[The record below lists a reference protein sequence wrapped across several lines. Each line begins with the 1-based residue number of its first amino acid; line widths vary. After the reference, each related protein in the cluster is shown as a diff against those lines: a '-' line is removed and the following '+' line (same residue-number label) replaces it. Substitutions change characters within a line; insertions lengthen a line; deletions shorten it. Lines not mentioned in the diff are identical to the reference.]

1 MKSKRWLMGI
11 DLGGG
16 GVRCLLVDTAS
27 GTTFQGTRS
36 WTFPTAEGS
45 FGLGFDL
52 DLAEMWTK
60 LGEASRSAM
69 QIAQARAD
77 DIAGIG
83 VTALRFGSVL
93 LDREGDVLFAVP
105 NRDARAAAECFQLS
119 AAEGDTVLRDTGL
132 WPLPI
137 HASAR
142 LLWLKNQHSEVLAKA
157 ACVLSLSDWV
167 NFRLCGVQ
175 ASDYSQAGCT
185 GLFDLARRE
194 WSRDRI
200 EGLGLPINIFP
211 ETRASGHMLG
221 KLLPGAA
228 ADLGL
233 VAQTPV
239 GLGGGDTQC
248 GLFGSG
254 AIVEGDVAVI
264 AGTTAPV
271 QVVTSEAIV
280 DDGGK
285 LWSGHHVVPGLWV
298 LESNGGPM
306 GETLSWFARVLF
318 PESSQPES
326 RLLEEAAT
334 AEMGAA
340 GMLSTLGAEVMNAR
354 APSMP
359 VGQITLTHMTSVN
372 DANPRRHLA
381 RAIFEGYAC
390 AVRAN
395 LEQLASVTG
404 QAFERVRISG
414 GLSRGDVFA
423 QLLADVTGAK
433 IIATA
438 LPDASALGAALCGG
452 IAAGVYSNSRE
463 ARAALVKT
471 REPLARQAESADL
484 CEKLYE
490 DGSKLRAAGSETTAP
505 VAAAHI
511 IPWVLSA
518 GG

>member
-1 MKSKRWLMGI
+1 MKSKRWLMGF

-27 GTTFQGTRS
+27 GATFQGTRS
-36 WTFPTAEGS
+36 WTFPSAKGS

-52 DLAEMWTK
+52 DLAEMWVK

-69 QIAQARAD
+69 QNAEARPD

-83 VTALRFGSVL
+83 VTALRFGNVL
-93 LDREGDVLFAVP
+93 LDREGEVLFAAP

-119 AAEGDTVLRDTGL
+119 ASDGDAILHDTGL

-137 HASAR
+137 HTSAR
-142 LLWLKNQHSEVLAKA
+142 LLWLKNQRPEVLANA
-157 ACVLSLSDWV
+157 ACVLSLGDWV
-167 NFRLCGVQ
+167 NYRLCGVQ

-194 WSRDRI
+194 WSWGRI
-200 EGLGLPINIFP
+200 ERLGLPRNIFP
-211 ETRASGHMLG
+211 EARASGSMIGELQ
-221 KLLPGAA
+221 PSAA
-228 ADLGL
+228 VDLGL

-254 AIVEGDVAVI
+254 AIVEGDVALI

-271 QVVTSEAIV
+271 QIVTSEAMV
-280 DDGGK
+280 DDQGK
-285 LWSGHHVVPGLWV
+285 LWSGHHVIPGLWV

-306 GETLSWFARVLF
+306 GETLSWFARLLF
-318 PESSQPES
+318 PESAQPES

-359 VGQITLTHMTSVN
+359 VGQITLTHMTSAD

-381 RAIFEGYAC
+381 RAIVEGYAC

-395 LEQLASVTG
+395 LEKLTGVTAHGCHGPRLRARPDLGWTLAW
-404 QAFERVRISG
+404 RRICAAAG
-414 GLSRGDVFA
+414 RCDRRGDRRDFNPRRDRSRCGT
-423 QLLADVTGAK
+423 LRRYRGRT
-433 IIATA
+433 
-438 LPDASALGAALCGG
+438 LPEPARGGGGPSEDA
-452 IAAGVYSNSRE
+452 
-463 ARAALVKT
+463 
-471 REPLARQAESADL
+471 
-484 CEKLYE
+484 
-490 DGSKLRAAGSETTAP
+490 
-505 VAAAHI
+505 
-511 IPWVLSA
+511 
-518 GG
+518 